1 MDIWTR
7 RFFLLEAARGPWYYG
22 HIPGLYPLDATLSIT
37 PWLWRPNP
45 PPDTVTLSLGV
56 KITAGGDT
64 VPPPFTLSTPR
75 NPLEQSLQS
84 QAALT

>member
-1 MDIWTR
+1 MLCLR
-7 RFFLLEAARGPWYYG
+7 LPFLFGALEPQACP
-22 HIPGLYPLDATLSIT
+22 
-37 PWLWRPNP
+37 
-45 PPDTVTLSLGV
+45 LGV